1 MALKVVTMAEMRM
14 EVLLEAERT
23 GMTVSEVCR
32 RYGISRQ
39 TYYRY
44 RRRYLAEGLQ
54 GLEDRSRRPLQPA
67 NQISAELELGIC
79 EMRKDHPRWGARRI
93 RTELTRAGI
102 DPPAVSTVHQVL
114 VRNGLVAVQP
124 SRRPRADKRF
134 EREIANDLWQIDATE
149 IVCVDDTK
157 ASVVDLIDDHS
168 RYLLA
173 AMAGPAAT
181 GELAWD
187 AFEMA
192 ASRYGLPR
200 QVLSDNGL
208 CFTGRLHGTE
218 VMFEKSLDDLGV
230 EMINSAPYHPQ
241 TLGKLERFHRT
252 LKDWLSDEGPVFDV
266 DHLQELLD
274 GFRFHYNRQRPH
286 QGIGDATPAERY
298 GTEVITDNVIRLP
311 GVDEMT
317 EPVYPPHAFVRKVG
331 ATGNIG
337 FRGKLIQV
345 GMRFASA
352 RVRVVEVERLVHI
365 YHGDTVIRVL
375 TINPDRYYQPKPGKE
390 PPPNEEVSRK
400 FPEQGV
406 THHPGTNRPRS
417 NPPNPACGSTT
428 LSDELLAGRHMPPRS
443 HTGAQ
448 ARPGL

>member
-1 MALKVVTMAEMRM
+1 MVLKVVTMAEMRM

-67 NQISAELELGIC
+67 NQITAELELRIC

-124 SRRPRADKRF
+124 PRRPRADKRF

-157 ASVVDLIDDHS
+157 VSVMDLIDDHS

-173 AMAGPAAT
+173 AIAGPAAT

-187 AFEMA
+187 AFELA

-298 GTEVITDNVIRLP
+298 GTETITDNMIRLP

-345 GMRFASA
+345 GMRFAGA
-352 RVRVVEVERLVHI
+352 RVRIVEVERLVHI

-390 PPPNEEVSRK
+390 PPTQRRS
-400 FPEQGV
+400 V
-406 THHPGTNRPRS
+406 T
-417 NPPNPACGSTT
+417 
-428 LSDELLAGRHMPPRS
+428 
-443 HTGAQ
+443 
-448 ARPGL
+448 